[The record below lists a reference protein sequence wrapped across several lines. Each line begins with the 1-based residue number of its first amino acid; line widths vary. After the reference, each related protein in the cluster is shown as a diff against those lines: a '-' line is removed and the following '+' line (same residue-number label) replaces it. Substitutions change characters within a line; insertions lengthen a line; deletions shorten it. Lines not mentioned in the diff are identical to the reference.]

1 MRTAIKRA
9 VIFAHSFG
17 LLSDAG
23 VHRMFLRFNL
33 WGE

>member
-9 VIFAHSFG
+9 VILAHSFG
-17 LLSDAG
+17 LISAA
-23 VHRMFLRFNL
+23 VVRRMFLRFNL